1 LVKGVDIPDSVSPRV
16 FDNYRFFK
24 EQLRNSGLD
33 LNTVYR
39 GLGKLIVVDIS
50 LDRNHD
56 NPQLIFESLNSTGL
70 DLSQADLI
78 RNYVLMGLSSEEQ
91 ETIYNRYWYRMEQ
104 SFGFESYSTYFD
116 RFMRDY
122 LTVKSRSGTI
132 PKIGEVYSA
141 FKNYLHTLQDESI
154 EDIVADVYKYSRY
167 FVSLAF
173 LQEEDPELKQIF
185 REINMLRVDVAYP
198 LLLELYDDYSAL
210 RLSRQ
215 DFIAI
220 LRLVESYVFRRL
232 ICGIPTNTLN
242 KTFATFTR
250 DIDKDNYLES
260 VQAAFLLKDS
270 YRRFPKDDEF
280 WYEFTMKDVYNL
292 RLRSHLLD
300 KLENYDRKE
309 RVEVDGYTIEH
320 VMPQNENLSAQWKKE
335 LGDEWERVH
344 AEYLHTIGNLT
355 LTGYNSEL
363 SDHPFKEKREM
374 PGGFKD
380 SPIRL
385 NHSLAK
391 LEYWNEEQ
399 INQRA
404 IKLADLAL
412 KIWKAP
418 TLPPEVLNKYKGTD
432 PEERTGYT
440 MEDHKK
446 YLQGT
451 VMEIFQQLRTRI
463 LNLDPSVIEQF
474 NKLYI
479 AYKSSTNFVDVVP
492 QQSGLKLTLNV
503 EFAEIDDPHSLAR
516 DVTGLGRWG
525 NGDVEV
531 RLTSLEQLEEVMPLI
546 RQSFELNREDDVG

>member
-1 LVKGVDIPDSVSPRV
+1 
-16 FDNYRFFK
+16 
-24 EQLRNSGLD
+24 
-33 LNTVYR
+33 
-39 GLGKLIVVDIS
+39 
-50 LDRNHD
+50 
-56 NPQLIFESLNSTGL
+56 
-70 DLSQADLI
+70 
-78 RNYVLMGLSSEEQ
+78 
-91 ETIYNRYWYRMEQ
+91 
-104 SFGFESYSTYFD
+104 
-116 RFMRDY
+116 
-122 LTVKSRSGTI
+122 
-132 PKIGEVYSA
+132 
-141 FKNYLHTLQDESI
+141 
-154 EDIVADVYKYSRY
+154 
-167 FVSLAF
+167 
-173 LQEEDPELKQIF
+173 
-185 REINMLRVDVAYP
+185 
-198 LLLELYDDYSAL
+198 
-210 RLSRQ
+210 
-215 DFIAI
+215 
-220 LRLVESYVFRRL
+220 
-232 ICGIPTNTLN
+232 
-242 KTFATFTR
+242 
-250 DIDKDNYLES
+250 
-260 VQAAFLLKDS
+260 LLKDS

-292 RLRSHLLD
+292 RLRNHLLD

-320 VMPQNENLSAQWKKE
+320 VMPQNENLSAQWKEE

-363 SDHPFKEKREM
+363 SDRSFKEKREM

-391 LEYWNEEQ
+391 LECWNEEQ

-404 IKLADLAL
+404 IKLADSAV

-418 TLPPEVLNKYKGTD
+418 TLPAEVLNKYKGTD

-451 VMEIFQQLRTRI
+451 MMEIFQQLRTRI

-503 EFAEIDDPHSLAR
+503 EFAEIDDPRSLAR